1 MVIAIAL
8 STKKKVKTA
17 DQLILIQN
25 ITGNDYHKLVISCV
39 ITDLFKVYSI
49 HKTL

>member
-8 STKKKVKTA
+8 STEKKVNRA

-25 ITGNDYHKLVISCV
+25 ITGND
-39 ITDLFKVYSI
+39 
-49 HKTL
+49 